1 MRRTAVLV
9 LILAGLVARPAAART
24 DTINVARDHVSGI
37 GDFRPGGDPHIA
49 AAVRAFG
56 RPSVRRA
63 TSDSSCLVR
72 WKRLRLEINF
82 VNLGAPG
89 FPTCRSD
96 IGKAQSFTVRGKRIR
111 TWKGL
116 RVGMRERAVQRRH
129 PSAEFRDGAWWLKTA
144 VSRIGAP
151 TEFAVVDAKIGPGG
165 RVRVIRGWIGAAG
178 DEVLLLRAATSSR
191 CWTRSS

>member
-9 LILAGLVARPAAART
+9 LIALGLAAEPAAARSH
-24 DTINVARDHVSGI
+24 TINVAGDHVSGI
-37 GDFRPGGDPHIA
+37 GDFRPGSDPHVG

-56 RPSVRRA
+56 RPSVRRE
-63 TSDSSCLVR
+63 TSDSSCVVR
-72 WKRLRLEINF
+72 WKRLGLEINF

-96 IGKAQSFTVRGKRIR
+96 IGKAQSFKVRGKRVR

-129 PSAEFRDGAWWLKTA
+129 PSAEFRAGAWWLKTA
-144 VSRIGAP
+144 VSRIGDP
-151 TEFAVVDAKIGPGG
+151 TEFAVVDARIGPRG

-178 DEVLLLRAATSSR
+178 D
-191 CWTRSS
+191 